1 MSSKSG
7 IRSLVCDSNGIIVA
21 EMVYRCM
28 ICSAI
33 HDVLDDAQRH
43 YQSEH
48 IDDNDNDCKTSNQQ
62 MIGGD
67 SDLEDEEDLSLN
79 FEMQESMY
87 EDMGHNQ
94 SASNS
99 VTVSVPASLRQLQ
112 YQSLTPNNNSESMI
126 LEPSMDQFTVMDNR
140 PNKPITFA
148 QPSNSFLM
156 PFGGTTG
163 KVTPK
168 RVGGG
173 FVTCEVCGL
182 TKYYSHISRRYGVF
196 SCESCAKF
204 FYRYLLKPSKFVCA
218 NNGNCSLKIDVPGGR
233 CKSCLLQACLQ
244 KYIIDPKKHPKIFQR
259 SPATGEKGVAGVMN
273 VVPAN
278 VQIKINPK
286 PKQLLAK
293 PNIKQ
298 EISLDGQDVKGQDPS
313 LTVATPKPS
322 TNGIVIKATPAG
334 SGKRKQQFNEDGVA
348 VTRSRRI
355 GCRECPGCL
364 ADDCGQCLYC
374 LDKPKFGGNDVKKQR
389 CIKRRCHRA
398 NYT

>member
-7 IRSLVCDSNGIIVA
+7 IRSLVCDANGIIVA

-33 HDVLDDAQRH
+33 NEGLEDAQRH
-43 YQSEH
+43 YQMEH
-48 IDDNDNDCKTSNQQ
+48 IDDNGVEKNSSQPL
-62 MIGGD
+62 MAMD
-67 SDLEDEEDLSLN
+67 SDLEDEDDLSMN
-79 FEMQESMY
+79 FEESMY
-87 EDMGHNQ
+87 EEMDGNQ
-94 SASNS
+94 VATNS
-99 VTVSVPASLRQLQ
+99 VTVM
-112 YQSLTPNNNSESMI
+112 N
-126 LEPSMDQFTVMDNR
+126 QFDNR
-140 PNKPITFA
+140 PNKPMNFA
-148 QPSNSFLM
+148 QPSNFMMAGS
-156 PFGGTTG
+156 PYDSPAPV
-163 KVTPK
+163 KPSPK

-204 FYRYLLKPSKFVCA
+204 FYRYLLKPSKFTCA

-233 CKSCLLQACLQ
+233 CKACLLQACLQ
-244 KYIIDPKKHPKIFQR
+244 KYIIDPKKHPKIFNRTPGSDGGGDGLGGLSQI
-259 SPATGEKGVAGVMN
+259 
-273 VVPAN
+273 PAN

-286 PKQLLAK
+286 PSKVVIK
-293 PNIKQ
+293 PNIKK
-298 EISLDGQDVKGQDPS
+298 EPPISLDPTEINMNINLDDPTTVPLPP
-313 LTVATPKPS
+313 LTITPKPA
-322 TNGIVIKATPAG
+322 TNGIVIKANPGG
-334 SGKRKQQFNEDGVA
+334 SGKRKQQFNEDGTA
-348 VTRSRRI
+348 VPRSRRI

-398 NYT
+398 NFSTNP